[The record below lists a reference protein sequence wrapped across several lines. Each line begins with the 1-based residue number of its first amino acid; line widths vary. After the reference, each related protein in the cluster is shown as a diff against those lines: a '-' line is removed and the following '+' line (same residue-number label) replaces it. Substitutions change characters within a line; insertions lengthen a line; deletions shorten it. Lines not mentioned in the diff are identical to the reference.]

1 MELVQEEQFYTY
13 LALTRA
19 SDTLY
24 LSYPAA
30 AADGSATEPSFL
42 LERLKALGYYTEN
55 MEILP
60 PSPHHDDPSFF
71 ANPNQALSLL
81 PEILREGRPSPVSNW
96 AALKDWAEGNEY
108 RELMESK
115 LAGLRYQ
122 NTAARLPK
130 MLARKLFMKGGRFY
144 GSVTKLQNYRS
155 CPYQY
160 FLRYGIGV
168 EERNTGEA
176 DYLDYGNY
184 LHAGLHQF
192 GEVLKSQNR
201 QWRQTTDEEI
211 EKISEDITEKITP
224 RIKADALSADQS
236 AKYTRR
242 VLDQTFRRAL
252 QRFRQWS
259 RQSGFDTL
267 DMEKEFYLRI
277 SASPTDSFTLTGKI
291 DRVDTDGRYA
301 AVCDYKTGSP
311 KLSLNEIMEGLSLQL
326 ITYLLALSKTKDT
339 KDLLPA
345 AMMYIYLH
353 GRPKSISV
361 PPNGIPHPKEKENT
375 NGIFLNDPDV
385 LRTLDSQSG
394 TDDGFIGVSYVKD
407 GSVKKTS
414 PVLTA
419 EEFEAL
425 KALTEKTLIRLY
437 SRLESGEIAIHPVK
451 NGTLSPCSYC
461 PYRSICRFDPALPEN
476 SFDYISKVSDKTI
489 REKLDEEM
497 KRTRKENL

>member
-1 MELVQEEQFYTY
+1 M
-13 LALTRA
+13 
-19 SDTLY
+19 
-24 LSYPAA
+24 
-30 AADGSATEPSFL
+30 
-42 LERLKALGYYTEN
+42 
-55 MEILP
+55 
-60 PSPHHDDPSFF
+60 
-71 ANPNQALSLL
+71 
-81 PEILREGRPSPVSNW
+81 
-96 AALKDWAEGNEY
+96 
-108 RELMESK
+108 
-115 LAGLRYQ
+115 
-122 NTAARLPK
+122 
-130 MLARKLFMKGGRFY
+130 RK
-144 GSVTKLQNYRS
+144 
-155 CPYQY
+155 C
-160 FLRYGIGV
+160 
-168 EERNTGEA
+168 E
-176 DYLDYGNY
+176 
-184 LHAGLHQF
+184 
-192 GEVLKSQNR
+192 NR
-201 QWRQTTDEEI
+201 QWRQSTDEES
-211 EKISEDITEKITP
+211 EKISEEITEKRTP
-224 RIKADALSADQS
+224 RNKADALSSDQS

-326 ITYLLALSKTKDT
+326 ITYLLALSKTKST

-353 GRPKSISV
+353 GRPKSMSV
-361 PPNGIPHPKEKENT
+361 PPNGIPHAKEKENT

-425 KALTEKTLIRLY
+425 KALTEKILIRLY

-497 KRTRKENL
+497 KRNGKENL

>member
-1 MELVQEEQFYTY
+1 M
-13 LALTRA
+13 
-19 SDTLY
+19 
-24 LSYPAA
+24 
-30 AADGSATEPSFL
+30 
-42 LERLKALGYYTEN
+42 
-55 MEILP
+55 
-60 PSPHHDDPSFF
+60 
-71 ANPNQALSLL
+71 
-81 PEILREGRPSPVSNW
+81 SNW

-224 RIKADALSADQS
+224 RIKADALSSDQS

-301 AVCDYKTGSP
+301 VVCDYKTGSP

-326 ITYLLALSKTKDT
+326 ITYLLALSKTRIRKICF
-339 KDLLPA
+339 LP
-345 AMMYIYLH
+345 
-353 GRPKSISV
+353 P
-361 PPNGIPHPKEKENT
+361 
-375 NGIFLNDPDV
+375 
-385 LRTLDSQSG
+385 
-394 TDDGFIGVSYVKD
+394 
-407 GSVKKTS
+407 
-414 PVLTA
+414 
-419 EEFEAL
+419 
-425 KALTEKTLIRLY
+425 
-437 SRLESGEIAIHPVK
+437 
-451 NGTLSPCSYC
+451 
-461 PYRSICRFDPALPEN
+461 
-476 SFDYISKVSDKTI
+476 
-489 REKLDEEM
+489 
-497 KRTRKENL
+497 

>member
-1 MELVQEEQFYTY
+1 
-13 LALTRA
+13 
-19 SDTLY
+19 
-24 LSYPAA
+24 
-30 AADGSATEPSFL
+30 
-42 LERLKALGYYTEN
+42 
-55 MEILP
+55 
-60 PSPHHDDPSFF
+60 
-71 ANPNQALSLL
+71 
-81 PEILREGRPSPVSNW
+81 
-96 AALKDWAEGNEY
+96 
-108 RELMESK
+108 MESK

-160 FLRYGIGV
+160 FLRYGIGI

-184 LHAGLHQF
+184 LHAGIHQF
-192 GEVLKSQNR
+192 GEILKSQNR
-201 QWRQTTDEEI
+201 QWRQATDEEI

-224 RIKADALSADQS
+224 RIKADALSSDQS

-311 KLSLNEIMEGLSLQL
+311 KLFLNEIMEGLSLQL

-361 PPNGIPHPKEKENT
+361 PPNGIPHAKEKENT

-497 KRTRKENL
+497 KRNGKENL

>member
-1 MELVQEEQFYTY
+1 
-13 LALTRA
+13 
-19 SDTLY
+19 
-24 LSYPAA
+24 
-30 AADGSATEPSFL
+30 
-42 LERLKALGYYTEN
+42 
-55 MEILP
+55 
-60 PSPHHDDPSFF
+60 
-71 ANPNQALSLL
+71 
-81 PEILREGRPSPVSNW
+81 
-96 AALKDWAEGNEY
+96 
-108 RELMESK
+108 
-115 LAGLRYQ
+115 
-122 NTAARLPK
+122 
-130 MLARKLFMKGGRFY
+130 
-144 GSVTKLQNYRS
+144 
-155 CPYQY
+155 
-160 FLRYGIGV
+160 
-168 EERNTGEA
+168 
-176 DYLDYGNY
+176 
-184 LHAGLHQF
+184 
-192 GEVLKSQNR
+192 
-201 QWRQTTDEEI
+201 
-211 EKISEDITEKITP
+211 
-224 RIKADALSADQS
+224 
-236 AKYTRR
+236 
-242 VLDQTFRRAL
+242 
-252 QRFRQWS
+252 
-259 RQSGFDTL
+259 
-267 DMEKEFYLRI
+267 MEKEFYLRI

-301 AVCDYKTGSP
+301 VVCDYKTGSP

-326 ITYLLALSKTKDT
+326 ITYLLALSKTKST

-353 GRPKSISV
+353 GRPKSMSV

-497 KRTRKENL
+497 KRNGKENL